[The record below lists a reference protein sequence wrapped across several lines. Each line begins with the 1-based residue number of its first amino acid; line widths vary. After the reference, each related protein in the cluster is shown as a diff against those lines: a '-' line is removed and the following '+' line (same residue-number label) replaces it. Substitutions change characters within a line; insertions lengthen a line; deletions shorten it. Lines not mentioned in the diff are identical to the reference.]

1 MKRVVFTK
9 DQLAQMI
16 KEFVQSRNKWEDI
29 EQYCSER
36 ELAQEVLNE
45 FMGYSFEQGK
55 EKDKRYAEYLK
66 LKKEFE

>member
-16 KEFVQSRNKWEDI
+16 KEFVHSRNKWNDREY
-29 EQYCSER
+29 YCTER
-36 ELAQEVLNE
+36 ELAQEILDE
-45 FMGYSFEQGK
+45 FMDYSFEQDK

-66 LKKEFE
+66 LKSEFE